1 MVKKSDVLKEK
12 VKAIDF
18 DKISTV
24 ADLVEAYKDSSVQ
37 SRALANC
44 AIALENAMKDESRPT
59 IILGLAG
66 PLIAAGLR
74 KVIADMIRY
83 GLVDAVVTI
92 GAIPYQDFYQA
103 RGYSHW
109 KCSPRIDDLKL
120 REMFIDRIYDT
131 LVDENKFRETDA
143 VISKIAGELEPR
155 PYSSREFMQVLGYKV
170 NDEDSILGTAYK
182 YGVPIFVPALN
193 DSSIGIGLTG
203 LYVERRRAKQ
213 KFMSMD
219 PIRDNWELT
228 QVKILSDKTAVI
240 YVGGGVPKNYIQQ
253 TEVIAETLGYDKG
266 GHHYAVQI
274 TMDAP
279 QWGGLSGCTFEEA
292 QSWGKINRDAT
303 KAVVYVEASIGLSLI
318 VGYLLQKG
326 AWKGRKRLRY
336 DWDGDTLK
344 SIKQV
349 PLKVDAPMREA
360 KNPKA
365 KAKAKR

>member
-1 MVKKSDVLKEK
+1 MVKKSDIMKEK

-18 DKISTV
+18 DGISTV

-37 SRALANC
+37 SRALATC
-44 AIALENAMKDESRPT
+44 AIALENAMKDKARPT
-59 IILGLAG
+59 VILGLAG
-66 PLIAAGLR
+66 PLVAAGLR

-103 RGYSHW
+103 RGYSHY

-120 REMFIDRIYDT
+120 REFFIDRIYDT
-131 LVDENKFRETDA
+131 LVDEEKFRETDK
-143 VISKIAGELEPR
+143 VIGDIAGGLEAR
-155 PYSSREFMQVLGYKV
+155 GYSSREFMQVLGEHCV
-170 NDEDSILGTAYK
+170 DDESSILGNAYK
-182 YGVPIFVPALN
+182 YGVPVFVPALN

-203 LYVERRRAKQ
+203 LYVEKRKRKQ
-213 KFMSMD
+213 EFMHID

-228 QVKILSDKTAVI
+228 QIKIKSDKTAVI

-266 GHHYAVQI
+266 GHHYAIQI

-303 KAVVYVEASIGLSLI
+303 KSVAYVEASIGLSLM
-318 VGYLLQKG
+318 VGYILQKQV
-326 AWKGRKRLRY
+326 WKGRKRLKY
-336 DWDGDTLK
+336 TWDSDTLK
-344 SIKQV
+344 SLTQV
-349 PLKVDAPMREA
+349 PLRI
-360 KNPKA
+360 
-365 KAKAKR
+365 